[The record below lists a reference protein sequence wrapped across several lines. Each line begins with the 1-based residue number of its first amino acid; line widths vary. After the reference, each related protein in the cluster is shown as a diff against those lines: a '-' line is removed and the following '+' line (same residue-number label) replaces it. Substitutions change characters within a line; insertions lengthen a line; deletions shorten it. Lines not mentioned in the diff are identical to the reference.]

1 MSALKGELTTMSALK
16 RYLILASIAAA
27 PALILAAP
35 GEIKLAT
42 LVPANTSWHKALL
55 DMGNTWNKDTAGRV
69 TLTVY
74 PGGIQGDESTVV
86 KKMRPGIDTLQA
98 SFLTAAGLAELDD
111 SFNVFAMPFFFEN
124 DEEEMAVEKKL
135 TPLLEQ
141 KLQAKGFHLLSWGT
155 GGWVQVFSKKPL
167 KSLADVKAAKLFTTK
182 GADKW
187 LQWYVQNGFHPV
199 ALLPADIPTQL
210 KLTTGLID
218 TAPNPP
224 YLALSLQIFRDAK
237 YMLDLHIA
245 PLTGA
250 MIISNSAWNK
260 ISAEDKAKVT
270 AAAETMEK
278 RVRAEAPAQDAESV
292 KQMVARG
299 LQVTTLDPKAAAEFR
314 TAATQLVSTMR
325 GSMVPPDVYDM
336 AVQERDSL
344 RKPKGK

>member
-1 MSALKGELTTMSALK
+1 MSALK
-16 RYLILASIAAA
+16 RFLILVSLVAA
-27 PALILAAP
+27 PAVILAAP

-42 LVPANTSWHKALL
+42 LMPANTSWHKALL
-55 DMGNTWNKDTAGRV
+55 DMGAAWNKETAGRV
-69 TLTVY
+69 TLTIY
-74 PGGIQGDESTVV
+74 PGGIQGDESTTI

-98 SFLTAAGLAELDD
+98 SILTAAGLAELDEA
-111 SFNVFAMPFFFEN
+111 FNVFAMPFFFES
-124 DEEEMAVEKKL
+124 DQEEIAVEKKL

-141 KLQAKGFHLLSWGT
+141 KLQAKGFHLVSWVT

-167 KSLADVKAAKLFTTK
+167 RSLADVKAAKLFTTK

-187 LQWYVQNGFHPV
+187 LQWYVANGFHPV
-199 ALLPADIPTQL
+199 ALLPADIPAQL
-210 KLTTGLID
+210 KLSTGLID

-250 MIISNSAWNK
+250 MIISNTAWNR
-260 ISAEDKAKVT
+260 ISAEDKPKVN
-270 AAAETMEK
+270 AASDAMEK
-278 RVRAEAPAQDAESV
+278 RVHAEAPGLDAESV

-299 LQVTTLDPKAAAEFR
+299 LEVITLDPKAAGEFR
-314 TAATQLVSTMR
+314 AAATQLVSTIR

-336 AVQERDSL
+336 AVQERDSV
-344 RKPKGK
+344 RKAKGK

>member
-1 MSALKGELTTMSALK
+1 MSALK
-16 RYLILASIAAA
+16 RFLVLASIVAA

-74 PGGIQGDESTVV
+74 PGGIQGDESTVI

-98 SFLTAAGLAELDD
+98 SFLTAAGLAELDE
-111 SFNVFAMPFFFEN
+111 SFNVFAMPFFFET
-124 DEEEMAVEKKL
+124 DEEEMGVEKKL
-135 TPLLEQ
+135 QPLLEQ

-187 LQWYVQNGFHPV
+187 VQWYVQNGFHPV

-260 ISAEDKAKVT
+260 ISADDKAKVT
-270 AAAETMEK
+270 AAALAMEK

-299 LQVTTLDPKAAAEFR
+299 LQVTTLDAKAAAEFR
-314 TAATQLVSTMR
+314 SAATQLVSTMR

-336 AVQERDSL
+336 AVQERDAL